1 MRVPVIPIIYRDAA
15 APFPVADLRER
26 LFGSSRG
33 DTVSFA
39 SYWDEVSSG
48 LLHVEGEVSP
58 WIQMANDA
66 RHYLSEAQYGWA
78 QFGKTAEL
86 RVEALKAA
94 DDSIDFSLFDN
105 DGLDGKPNSG
115 DDDGYVDFV
124 ALVYALPCPGN
135 SRAGAIWPHRAA
147 MPPMDTKDASAN
159 GGKIKVAD
167 YVILPAVDPQTC
179 GPMHIG
185 VLAHETGHALG
196 LPDLYDYD
204 GSTQGIGSW
213 GLMGTGSHS
222 ARYSPAHLSAW
233 EKEQLGWVRV
243 SWLREGTPITI
254 PPVEREA
261 HIFRYDLPNT
271 AGEYLLLENRQKIG
285 SDKKL
290 PGHGLLAWR
299 VDPERAELGAWNSDE
314 RRPAVTLIEADGRR
328 DLARGGRADATDP
341 FPGALSATMMRLPDV
356 QSLRLTW
363 IRERQGVVLA
373 MPVLGYTGPSI
384 TPQRAT
390 VNLTALM
397 DQAPATHTLHIKHE
411 GGLGGWQ
418 AETSASWLRL
428 QQLKDSLRIIA
439 DPYSLPPGVYQDTIR
454 LVSALGDATARIAVD
469 LRVALPGIPEII
481 ASELP
486 WSWGLAV
493 RSGRVLQASYGWD
506 ALGLRPRPRVLQL
519 WDGSQHPATLARIP
533 ADALYAPTIISDNS
547 AYVIARARTV
557 NYLYRLD
564 SSGNATVVASDIG
577 SGPAYGA
584 ALMPDNSVII
594 AEWSGKMHRVTAN
607 GTVHPYGRLNANI
620 YQIATDVLGTLYATT
635 FNGEVIRMS
644 PDGASSVYATGFA
657 KGKLVAIAVSRFGDV
672 YVAERGDQGRILRIN
687 ADGTRQ
693 IMLQSRG
700 AQFYGLAVDDQF
712 LYAIDMR
719 NRHLLRI
726 PMDAVPARPLM
737 AEAAAQPQH

>member
-1 MRVPVIPIIYRDAA
+1 
-15 APFPVADLRER
+15 
-26 LFGSSRG
+26 
-33 DTVSFA
+33 
-39 SYWDEVSSG
+39 
-48 LLHVEGEVSP
+48 
-58 WIQMANDA
+58 
-66 RHYLSEAQYGWA
+66 
-78 QFGKTAEL
+78 
-86 RVEALKAA
+86 
-94 DDSIDFSLFDN
+94 
-105 DGLDGKPNSG
+105 
-115 DDDGYVDFV
+115 
-124 ALVYALPCPGN
+124 
-135 SRAGAIWPHRAA
+135 
-147 MPPMDTKDASAN
+147 
-159 GGKIKVAD
+159 
-167 YVILPAVDPQTC
+167 
-179 GPMHIG
+179 
-185 VLAHETGHALG
+185 
-196 LPDLYDYD
+196 
-204 GSTQGIGSW
+204 
-213 GLMGTGSHS
+213 
-222 ARYSPAHLSAW
+222 
-233 EKEQLGWVRV
+233 
-243 SWLREGTPITI
+243 
-254 PPVEREA
+254 
-261 HIFRYDLPNT
+261 
-271 AGEYLLLENRQKIG
+271 
-285 SDKKL
+285 
-290 PGHGLLAWR
+290 
-299 VDPERAELGAWNSDE
+299 
-314 RRPAVTLIEADGRR
+314 
-328 DLARGGRADATDP
+328 
-341 FPGALSATMMRLPDV
+341 
-356 QSLRLTW
+356 
-363 IRERQGVVLA
+363 VLA

-428 QQLKDSLRIIA
+428 QQLNDSLRIIA

>member
-1 MRVPVIPIIYRDAA
+1 
-15 APFPVADLRER
+15 
-26 LFGSSRG
+26 
-33 DTVSFA
+33 
-39 SYWDEVSSG
+39 
-48 LLHVEGEVSP
+48 
-58 WIQMANDA
+58 
-66 RHYLSEAQYGWA
+66 
-78 QFGKTAEL
+78 
-86 RVEALKAA
+86 
-94 DDSIDFSLFDN
+94 
-105 DGLDGKPNSG
+105 
-115 DDDGYVDFV
+115 
-124 ALVYALPCPGN
+124 
-135 SRAGAIWPHRAA
+135 
-147 MPPMDTKDASAN
+147 
-159 GGKIKVAD
+159 GKIKVAD

-243 SWLREGTPITI
+243 SWLREGTPITV

-418 AETSASWLRL
+418 AETSAGWLRL
-428 QQLKDSLRIIA
+428 QQLDDSLRIIA

-594 AEWSGKMHRVTAN
+594 AEWSGKLHRVTAN

-693 IMLQSRG
+693 IMLQSKG

-719 NRHLLRI
+719 NRQLLRI